1 MAATAQLRSAS
12 AVLNWYN
19 DQPQAAFKLYRFS
32 VMPKNITGAYDG
44 KSKDEGYEK
53 LQSELALIANDDY
66 NNFVLGL
73 FNEKDKE
80 KATPAIN
87 KVFTVNDAPLGMV
100 AGYGVSNHQAQINNE
115 ILNEIR
121 AMRAERLAEI
131 EEDET
136 EEEEEE
142 QPMTPG
148 SILAGMLQQPRVQEM
163 LINALSSMAGNFA
176 RPRVQPQPDF
186 PAPGSPCFANPK
198 PAAGG
203 QQSDGDDA
211 KEAGPLAPWSA
222 RTSAGLSLGRNPAI
236 AAAAARPLAWTAL
249 PASAV

>member
-87 KVFTVNDAPLGMV
+87 KVFTVNDAPLGMM
-100 AGYGVSNHQAQINNE
+100 AGYGVSNQQAQINNE

-131 EEDET
+131 EE

-142 QPMTPG
+142 ETPVTPG

-163 LINALSSMAGNFA
+163 LINALAGMAGGLM
-176 RPRVQPQPDF
+176 RPRVQAVSGTHTEQDMEQILQTLFSKGVTPDDLVKLAAMPQ
-186 PAPGSPCFANPK
+186 S
-198 PAAGG
+198 
-203 QQSDGDDA
+203 QITM
-211 KEAGPLAPWSA
+211 L
-222 RTSAGLSLGRNPAI
+222 LSMLRK
-236 AAAAARPLAWTAL
+236 
-249 PASAV
+249 

>member
-1 MAATAQLRSAS
+1 MAATAQLRSAN
-12 AVLNWYN
+12 AVLNWYE

-44 KSKDEGYEK
+44 KSKADGYEK

-100 AGYGVSNHQAQINNE
+100 AGYGVSNQQAQINNE

-121 AMRAERLAEI
+121 ALRAERLAEI
-131 EEDET
+131 EEED

-142 QPMTPG
+142 QPLTAS

-163 LINALSSMAGNFA
+163 LISALSNLAGGMA
-176 RPRVQPQPDF
+176 RPRVQAVSGTHTEQDMEQILQTLFSKGVTPDDLMKLAAMPQ
-186 PAPGSPCFANPK
+186 S
-198 PAAGG
+198 
-203 QQSDGDDA
+203 QITM
-211 KEAGPLAPWSA
+211 L
-222 RTSAGLSLGRNPAI
+222 LSMLRK
-236 AAAAARPLAWTAL
+236 
-249 PASAV
+249 

>member
-1 MAATAQLRSAS
+1 
-12 AVLNWYN
+12 
-19 DQPQAAFKLYRFS
+19 
-32 VMPKNITGAYDG
+32 MPKNITGAYDG

-142 QPMTPG
+142 EQPMTPG

-176 RPRVQPQPDF
+176 RPRVQAVSGTHTEQDMEQILQTLFSKGVTPDDLLKLASMPQ
-186 PAPGSPCFANPK
+186 S
-198 PAAGG
+198 
-203 QQSDGDDA
+203 QISM
-211 KEAGPLAPWSA
+211 L
-222 RTSAGLSLGRNPAI
+222 LSMLRK
-236 AAAAARPLAWTAL
+236 
-249 PASAV
+249 

>member
-100 AGYGVSNHQAQINNE
+100 AGYGVSNQQAQINNE

-131 EEDET
+131 EE

-142 QPMTPG
+142 EETPVTPG

-163 LINALSSMAGNFA
+163 LINALAGMAGGLM
-176 RPRVQPQPDF
+176 RPRVQAVSGTHTEQDMEQILQTLFSKGVTPDDLVKLAAMPQ
-186 PAPGSPCFANPK
+186 S
-198 PAAGG
+198 
-203 QQSDGDDA
+203 QITM
-211 KEAGPLAPWSA
+211 L
-222 RTSAGLSLGRNPAI
+222 LSMLRK
-236 AAAAARPLAWTAL
+236 
-249 PASAV
+249 

>member
-19 DQPQAAFKLYRFS
+19 DQPQSAFKLYRFS

-131 EEDET
+131 EEDATE

-176 RPRVQPQPDF
+176 RPRVQAVSGTHTEQDMEQILQTLFSKGVTPDDLVKLAAMPQTQI
-186 PAPGSPCFANPK
+186 AM
-198 PAAGG
+198 
-203 QQSDGDDA
+203 
-211 KEAGPLAPWSA
+211 L
-222 RTSAGLSLGRNPAI
+222 LSMLRK
-236 AAAAARPLAWTAL
+236 
-249 PASAV
+249 

>member
-100 AGYGVSNHQAQINNE
+100 AGYGVSNQQAQINNE

-136 EEEEEE
+136 DEEEEEE

-176 RPRVQPQPDF
+176 RPRVQAVSGTHTEQDMEQILQTLFSKGVTPDDLLKLASMPQ
-186 PAPGSPCFANPK
+186 S
-198 PAAGG
+198 
-203 QQSDGDDA
+203 QISM
-211 KEAGPLAPWSA
+211 L
-222 RTSAGLSLGRNPAI
+222 LSMLRK
-236 AAAAARPLAWTAL
+236 
-249 PASAV
+249 

>member
-87 KVFTVNDAPLGMV
+87 KVFTVNDAPLGIV
-100 AGYGVSNHQAQINNE
+100 AGYGVSNQQAQINNE

-136 EEEEEE
+136 EEEEEEE

-176 RPRVQPQPDF
+176 RPRVQAVSGTHTEQDMEQILQTLFSKGVTPDDLLKLASMPQ
-186 PAPGSPCFANPK
+186 S
-198 PAAGG
+198 
-203 QQSDGDDA
+203 QISM
-211 KEAGPLAPWSA
+211 L
-222 RTSAGLSLGRNPAI
+222 LSMLRK
-236 AAAAARPLAWTAL
+236 
-249 PASAV
+249 

>member
-100 AGYGVSNHQAQINNE
+100 AGYGVSNQQAQINNE

-136 EEEEEE
+136 DEEEEEE

-176 RPRVQPQPDF
+176 RPRVQAVSGTHTEQDMEQILQTLFSKGVTPNDLLMLASMPQ
-186 PAPGSPCFANPK
+186 S
-198 PAAGG
+198 
-203 QQSDGDDA
+203 QISM
-211 KEAGPLAPWSA
+211 L
-222 RTSAGLSLGRNPAI
+222 LSMLRK
-236 AAAAARPLAWTAL
+236 
-249 PASAV
+249 

>member
-100 AGYGVSNHQAQINNE
+100 AGYGVSNQQAQINNE

-131 EEDET
+131 EE

-142 QPMTPG
+142 EETPVTPG

-163 LINALSSMAGNFA
+163 LINALAGMAGGLM
-176 RPRVQPQPDF
+176 RPRVQAVSGTHTEQDMEQILQTLFSKGVTPDDLVKLASMPQ
-186 PAPGSPCFANPK
+186 S
-198 PAAGG
+198 
-203 QQSDGDDA
+203 QITM
-211 KEAGPLAPWSA
+211 L
-222 RTSAGLSLGRNPAI
+222 LSMLRK
-236 AAAAARPLAWTAL
+236 
-249 PASAV
+249 

>member
-100 AGYGVSNHQAQINNE
+100 AGYGVSNQQAQINNE

-131 EEDET
+131 EE

-142 QPMTPG
+142 ETPVTPG

-163 LINALSSMAGNFA
+163 LINALAGMAGGVM
-176 RPRVQPQPDF
+176 RPRVQAVSGTHTEQDMEQILQTLFSKGVTPDDLVKLASMPQ
-186 PAPGSPCFANPK
+186 S
-198 PAAGG
+198 
-203 QQSDGDDA
+203 QITM
-211 KEAGPLAPWSA
+211 L
-222 RTSAGLSLGRNPAI
+222 LSMLRK
-236 AAAAARPLAWTAL
+236 
-249 PASAV
+249 

>member
-142 QPMTPG
+142 EQPVTPG

-176 RPRVQPQPDF
+176 RPRVQAVSGTHTEQDMEQILQTLFSKGVTPDDLLKLASMPQ
-186 PAPGSPCFANPK
+186 S
-198 PAAGG
+198 
-203 QQSDGDDA
+203 QISM
-211 KEAGPLAPWSA
+211 L
-222 RTSAGLSLGRNPAI
+222 LSMLRK
-236 AAAAARPLAWTAL
+236 
-249 PASAV
+249 

>member
-87 KVFTVNDAPLGMV
+87 KVFTVNDAPLGMM
-100 AGYGVSNHQAQINNE
+100 AGYGVNPQQAQINNE

-131 EEDET
+131 EE

-142 QPMTPG
+142 EETPVTPG

-163 LINALSSMAGNFA
+163 LINALAGMAGGLM
-176 RPRVQPQPDF
+176 RPRVQAVSGTHTEQDMEQILQTLFSKGVTPDDLVKLAAMPQ
-186 PAPGSPCFANPK
+186 S
-198 PAAGG
+198 
-203 QQSDGDDA
+203 QITM
-211 KEAGPLAPWSA
+211 L
-222 RTSAGLSLGRNPAI
+222 LSMLRK
-236 AAAAARPLAWTAL
+236 
-249 PASAV
+249 